1 MGKDVAKKVNIIQ
14 NKKVATATLCCRLD
28 VLENA
33 IALIQ
38 KPSIM
43 KTKIV
48 GLSSLTGLLSSL
60 PSNQGLQYMFTGKLK
75 PSRWHNSA
83 PQIWLRLKW
92 NAHWDEADLS
102 IGLPFLRCSHPT
114 THKRNGRPSGPLPQ
128 PESRAYYMQWTKL
141 SPPGLGQ
148 QRYQRPR

>member
-14 NKKVATATLCCRLD
+14 NKKVATATPCCRLD

-60 PSNQGLQYMFTGKLK
+60 PSNLGLQYMFSGKLK
-75 PSRWHNSA
+75 PSR
-83 PQIWLRLKW
+83 
-92 NAHWDEADLS
+92 
-102 IGLPFLRCSHPT
+102 
-114 THKRNGRPSGPLPQ
+114 
-128 PESRAYYMQWTKL
+128 
-141 SPPGLGQ
+141 
-148 QRYQRPR
+148 